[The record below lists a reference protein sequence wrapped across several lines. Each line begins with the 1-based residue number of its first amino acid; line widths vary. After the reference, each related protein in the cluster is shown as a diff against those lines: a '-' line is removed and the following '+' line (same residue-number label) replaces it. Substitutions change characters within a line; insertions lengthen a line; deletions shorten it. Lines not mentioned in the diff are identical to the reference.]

1 MTFQEIFNE
10 PGLYRADSFAK
21 GIAFLIKGNQVDGQ
35 NELTQVY
42 YESPYKLTYSDL
54 PLKIYKGLLK
64 KDYKLVY
71 NKNELFK

>member
-10 PGLYRADSFAK
+10 PGFYRADSFAK
-21 GIAFLIKGNQVDGQ
+21 GYAFLIKANQIDGQ
-35 NELTQVY
+35 LELKGICYNSVD
-42 YESPYKLTYSDL
+42 KLSFSEHPVT
-54 PLKIYKGLLK
+54 IYKGLFD